1 MALFNIYQNIIV
13 NTGMESILNKQSY
26 SGEGG
31 GGGVETIRSSFVAT
45 IKVIGFSYMFKAVNL
60 LGFWVF
66 CCEMTFK

>member
-31 GGGVETIRSSFVAT
+31 GGWKPSDPA
-45 IKVIGFSYMFKAVNL
+45 L
-60 LGFWVF
+60 
-66 CCEMTFK
+66 